1 MAKPAI
7 VNPKPAMMNPL
18 LPRAALA
25 GAAALLLLCSP
36 IAIGTATAKVGVTS
50 ATDGD
55 PLGKPPTEAERVL
68 RVGIDVQANEAI
80 TTKAGDRAHLVF
92 LDGTSLT
99 VGPDASVV
107 IDKFVYDPQ
116 TKTGD
121 LAITASKGV
130 FRLVGGK
137 ISKTNAIVVNTPS
150 DTIGIR
156 GGIAMLDVNQ
166 AKTRSIFIFGFSMTV
181 GANGRIE
188 TITRPGTEVTTS
200 FGGLPGRPA
209 LLTRG
214 QLTALLILF
223 EGSKKGGTQGG
234 GNADQTAKNSGF
246 SDKNSSKGTG
256 VDGSKDNKF
265 GSGPGPRNR
274 NPNDVFVNAITQ
286 SNSIAPSQQSQ
297 PDTTNV
303 TTISNTMTSKVTYV
317 GTMSGLVINNGRA
330 SAANGIYQNVWNVG
344 ARNGVAS
351 ATFNGATYG
360 GGSAPNTFAVGNSP
374 AFVTTAPLPST
385 SGPAGRNL
393 SLVGVT
399 SPNAQVGAFTITGP
413 RYGAVGTFQGT
424 AGR

>member
-1 MAKPAI
+1 MAKPAF
-7 VNPKPAMMNPL
+7 VSL
-18 LPRAALA
+18 SLPHAALA

-36 IAIGTATAKVGVTS
+36 MVIGTAAAKVGVTS

-68 RVGIDVQANEAI
+68 RVGVDVQANETI
-80 TTKAGDRAHLVF
+80 TTKANDRAHLMF

-99 VGPDASVV
+99 VGPDASLV
-107 IDKFVYDPQ
+107 IDKFVYDPNS
-116 TKTGD
+116 KTGD

-137 ISKTNAIVVNTPS
+137 ISKKNAIVVNTPS

-166 AKTRSIFIFGFSMTV
+166 AKTRSIFIFGFSMTI

-214 QLTALLILF
+214 QLTALLGQF
-223 EGSKKGGTQGG
+223 EGSKKSGTPGGS
-234 GNADQTAKNSGF
+234 GNADQAAKNSGF
-246 SDKNSSKGTG
+246 SDGNSSKGTG
-256 VDGSKDNKF
+256 VDGSKGLF
-265 GSGPGPRNR
+265 GSGPGPSNR
-274 NPNDVFVNAITQ
+274 NPNDAVINALTQ
-286 SNSIAPSQQSQ
+286 PNSIAPSLQ
-297 PDTTNV
+297 PTPASNAV
-303 TTISNTMTSKVTYV
+303 NIANTMTSTVTYK
-317 GTMSGLVINNGRA
+317 GAMSGLVVNNGPPSLA
-330 SAANGIYQNVWNVG
+330 TGIYTNAWNPG

-360 GGSAPNTFAVGNSP
+360 GGSTPNTFAVGNSP
-374 AFVTTAPLPST
+374 VFVTPTPLPST
-385 SGPAGRNL
+385 SGAQGRNL
-393 SLVGVT
+393 SLVGTT
-399 SPNAQVGAFTITGP
+399 SPTSQVGAFVITGP
-413 RYGAVGTFQGT
+413 RYGAAGTFQGT
-424 AGR
+424 KQ